1 MSFRIFNFKDEKYW
15 FFHQGNNRTLTI
27 MYTVK
32 QQQQFAI
39 RLSLAI
45 GVMMLVG
52 KWYAY
57 LITGSAAILSD
68 AAESVV
74 HIIAVAFAA
83 YSMWL
88 SYQPADE
95 SHPYGHDKISFFSA
109 GIEGGLI
116 IIAALFIIYE
126 SVNKLVIGFT
136 LDNLDIGTYII
147 FGASVVNLGL
157 GGFLV
162 WRGKKSNSLI
172 LTANG
177 KHVLTDSWTS
187 FGVVAGLLLTQY
199 TGWLPF
205 DPLVAIV
212 VALNI
217 LWEGGKLVRQ
227 SVGGLM
233 DEANP
238 ELEKKIHGVL
248 LEETQRRGLHYHQL
262 RYRDSGISVWM
273 EFHLLFPKGT
283 MIEDA
288 HAVSTDI
295 ESALSAVLGQQTHI
309 ITHLEPYEDHDVIHP
324 DELHH

>member
-1 MSFRIFNFKDEKYW
+1 MK
-15 FFHQGNNRTLTI
+15 
-27 MYTVK
+27 TVR

-45 GVMMLVG
+45 GVVMLVG
-52 KWYAY
+52 KWYAF

-88 SYQPADE
+88 TYQPADE
-95 SHPYGHDKISFFSA
+95 SHPYGHDKVSFFSA

-126 SVNKLVIGFT
+126 SIVKLVSGIV
-136 LDNLDIGTYII
+136 LENLDIGTYII
-147 FGASVVNLGL
+147 FGASVINLAL

-162 WRGKKSNSLI
+162 WRGKKSSSLI
-172 LTANG
+172 LIANG

-187 FGVVAGLLLTQY
+187 FGVVAGLLLTQF

-205 DPLVAIV
+205 DPLVALV
-212 VALNI
+212 VAINI

-238 ELEKKIHGVL
+238 ELEKKIHSIL
-248 LEETQRRGLHYHQL
+248 QEESSKRNLHYHEL
-262 RYRDSGISVWM
+262 RYRDSGISVWI

-283 MIEDA
+283 MLEEA
-288 HAVSTDI
+288 HMVSTEI
-295 ESALSAVLGQQTHI
+295 EATLANALDQRTHI
-309 ITHLEPYEDHDVIHP
+309 VTHLEPIDDHDNVHP
-324 DELHH
+324 PGLKH

>member
-1 MSFRIFNFKDEKYW
+1 MSSS
-15 FFHQGNNRTLTI
+15 HG
-27 MYTVK
+27 
-32 QQQQFAI
+32 QQQFAI

-45 GVMMLVG
+45 GVMMLAG
-52 KWYAY
+52 KWYAFVM
-57 LITGSAAILSD
+57 TGSAAIFSD

-74 HIIAVAFAA
+74 HIVAVAFAA
-83 YSMWL
+83 FSLWL
-88 SYQPADE
+88 SFQPADK

-126 SVNKLVIGFT
+126 SILKLITGVV
-136 LDNLDIGTYII
+136 LQNLDIGTAVI
-147 FGASVVNLGL
+147 FGASVINLGL

-162 WRGKKSNSLI
+162 WRGKRTDSLI
-172 LTANG
+172 LIANG

-187 FGVVAGLLLTQY
+187 FGVVAGLIITQL

-205 DPLVAIV
+205 DPIVALLVAV
-212 VALNI
+212 NI

-238 ELEKKIHGVL
+238 ELEKRIHAIL
-248 LEETQRRGLHYHQL
+248 QEETVKRNLHYHEL
-262 RYRDSGISVWM
+262 RYRNSGNSVWI

-283 MIEDA
+283 MLEDA
-288 HAVSTDI
+288 HSISTQI
-295 ESALSAVLGQQTHI
+295 ESVLTQSLDHTSHI
-309 ITHLEPYEDHDVIHP
+309 VTHLEPIDDHDALHP
-324 DELHH
+324 AGLQH

>member
-1 MSFRIFNFKDEKYW
+1 MENV
-15 FFHQGNNRTLTI
+15 RT
-27 MYTVK
+27 
-32 QQQQFAI
+32 QQNFAI
-39 RLSLAI
+39 RLSLAV
-45 GVMMLVG
+45 GVLMLIG

-57 LITGSAAILSD
+57 SITGSSAILSD

-74 HIIAVAFAA
+74 HIIAVAFAS

-109 GIEGGLI
+109 GIEGALI

-126 SVNKLVIGFT
+126 SVLKLVTGIV
-136 LDNLDIGTYII
+136 LQNLDTGTFII
-147 FGASVVNLGL
+147 FGASVINLGL
-157 GGFLV
+157 GAFLV

-172 LTANG
+172 LVANG

-187 FGVVAGLLLTQY
+187 FGVVAGLLLTQV

-205 DPLVAIV
+205 DPLVAMA

-233 DEANP
+233 DEADP
-238 ELEKKIHGVL
+238 ELERRIRAVL
-248 LEETQRRGLHYHQL
+248 KEETEQRQLTYHEL
-262 RYRDSGISVWM
+262 RYRDSGNSVWI
-273 EFHLLFPKGT
+273 EFHLLFPHGT
-283 MIEDA
+283 TLDDA
-288 HAVSTDI
+288 HRVSTEVEARI
-295 ESALSAVLGQQTHI
+295 SVALERTTHI
-309 ITHLEPYEDHDVIHP
+309 MTHLEPVDHHDEVHP
-324 DELHH
+324 PGLKH

>member
-1 MSFRIFNFKDEKYW
+1 MNHLHR
-15 FFHQGNNRTLTI
+15 
-27 MYTVK
+27 

-39 RLSLAI
+39 RLSLAVGI
-45 GVMMLVG
+45 IMLVG
-52 KWYAY
+52 KWYAF

-88 SYQPADE
+88 TYQPADE

-109 GIEGGLI
+109 GTEGLLI

-126 SVNKLVIGFT
+126 AVNKLVYGIT
-136 LDNLDIGTYII
+136 LENLDTGTYFI
-147 FGASVVNLGL
+147 FGASVINLGL

-162 WRGKKSNSLI
+162 WRGKKTNSLI
-172 LTANG
+172 LIANG

-187 FGVVAGLLLTQY
+187 FGVVAGLVLVII
-199 TGWLPF
+199 TGWLLF
-205 DPLVAIV
+205 DPIVAIL

-233 DEANP
+233 DEADY
-238 ELEKKIHGVL
+238 ETEQKVKQL
-248 LEETQRRGLHYHQL
+248 LDEETRKHGLKYHEL
-262 RYRDSGISVWM
+262 RCRNSGNAVWI
-273 EFHLLFPKGT
+273 EFHLLFPVSALL
-283 MIEDA
+283 EDA
-288 HAVSTDI
+288 HRTSTEI
-295 ESALSAVLGQQTHI
+295 EKQVYKHLGSAVHI
-309 ITHLEPYEDHDVIHP
+309 TTHLEPLEEHDEIHSG
-324 DELHH
+324 ELKH